1 MICVASVATTWLPFA
16 TSSKRSA
23 IRLAYYGKQ
32 KDYVSLAFQRRSSLH
47 FVHIQTM

>member
-32 KDYVSLAFQRRSSLH
+32 KDCVSLVFQRKSSQN
-47 FVHIQTM
+47 FVHMQTV